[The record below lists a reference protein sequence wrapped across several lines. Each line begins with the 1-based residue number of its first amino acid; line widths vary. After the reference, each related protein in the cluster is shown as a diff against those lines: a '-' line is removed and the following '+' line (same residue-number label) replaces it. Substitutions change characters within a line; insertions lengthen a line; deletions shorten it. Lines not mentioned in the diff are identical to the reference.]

1 MRFLQS
7 LHAFVLAVWL
17 GPVAFLAAQ
26 PGTHASG
33 GGTYSPNPKEGI
45 LSEFQF
51 SEAHV
56 QCKIAHA
63 VLPDGT
69 VLQMFM
75 DSTSIDSVT
84 INSAAKTA
92 VIKGSMTSL
101 VRLRLPDGS
110 MITLSESV
118 PYTVNAE
125 DNGTPGAGTDKFS
138 LTVKYDPV
146 APKSGGLNQAA
157 LFGSP
162 AIFAGTLLSG
172 DIVIH

>member
-1 MRFLQS
+1 MRFLRS
-7 LHAFVLAVWL
+7 LYVFVLGVWL
-17 GPVAFLAAQ
+17 GPIACLSAQ
-26 PGTHASG
+26 AGTHASG
-33 GGTYSPNPKEGI
+33 GGTYSPAHGI

-63 VLPDGT
+63 VMPDGT

-84 INSAAKTA
+84 INSVAKTA
-92 VIKGSMTSL
+92 VIKGQMTSV
-101 VRLRLPDGS
+101 VRLRFTDGS
-110 MITLSESV
+110 TITLSESV
-118 PYTVNAE
+118 PYVVNAQ
-125 DNGTPGAGTDKFS
+125 DNGTPGAGRDTFS
-138 LTVKYDPV
+138 LAVIYNPG
-146 APKSGGLNQAA
+146 APKNDGLNQAA

-172 DIVIH
+172 DIVVH

>member
-1 MRFLQS
+1 MRFSQS
-7 LHAFVLAVWL
+7 LYVLLLGAWL
-17 GPVAFLAAQ
+17 GPVGFLAAQ

-51 SEAHV
+51 NEAHV

-63 VLPDGT
+63 VMSNGT

-84 INSAAKTA
+84 INSVAKTA
-92 VIKGSMTSL
+92 SITGTMTSV
-101 VRLRLPDGS
+101 VRLRFTDGS
-110 MITLSESV
+110 TITLSESV
-118 PYTVNAE
+118 PYVVNAQ
-125 DNGTPGAGTDKFS
+125 DNGTPGAGKDVFG
-138 LTVKYDPV
+138 LTVVYNPS
-146 APKSGGLNQAA
+146 APKTGGLNQAA

-162 AIFAGTLLSG
+162 ATFAGTLLSG
-172 DIVIH
+172 NIVVH